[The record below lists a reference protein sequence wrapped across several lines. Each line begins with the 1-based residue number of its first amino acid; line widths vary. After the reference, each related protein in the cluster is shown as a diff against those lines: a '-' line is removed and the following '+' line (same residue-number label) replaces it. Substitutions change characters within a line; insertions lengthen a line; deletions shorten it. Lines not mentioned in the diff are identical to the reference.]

1 MWWRL
6 VLFNVFSF
14 FLFPLGYLRQIL
26 VYTNVTDVGV
36 TPATV
41 ASLQQS
47 REESVALETHY
58 LTL

>member
-1 MWWRL
+1 M
-6 VLFNVFSF
+6 FNVFSF